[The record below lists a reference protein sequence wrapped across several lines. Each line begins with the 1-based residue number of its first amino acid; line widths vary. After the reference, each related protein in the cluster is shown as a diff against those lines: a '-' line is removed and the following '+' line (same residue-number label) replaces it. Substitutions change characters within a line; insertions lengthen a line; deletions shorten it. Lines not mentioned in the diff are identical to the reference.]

1 VCRVLVLS
9 VVALT
14 VSACFSTWFHRG
26 GDRAELQVEIEFVDP
41 NGKAAAAQPAYV
53 VERFGTSRI
62 VTEVL
67 NTEDRGGVRLAGQY
81 CLPMQVVMVGGA
93 ATIRQG
99 DVSPTVR
106 VTLDRDR
113 YFASLE
119 ATYGLPQPK
128 HNKQGRRHLRPDCG

>member
-1 VCRVLVLS
+1 VRRVLVLS

-26 GDRAELQVEIEFVDP
+26 GDRAEVQVEI
-41 NGKAAAAQPAYV
+41 GKAAAAQPAYV

-67 NTEDRGGVRLAGQY
+67 NTDDRGGVRLAGQY